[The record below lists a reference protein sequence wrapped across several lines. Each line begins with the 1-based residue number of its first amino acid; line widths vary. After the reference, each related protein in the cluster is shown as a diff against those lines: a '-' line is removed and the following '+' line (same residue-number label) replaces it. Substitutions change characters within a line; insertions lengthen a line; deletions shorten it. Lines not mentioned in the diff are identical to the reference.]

1 MKVLLV
7 NGSPHKNGSTNRAL
21 EEMKKTFEQEGLEA
35 EIFWIGNKPVSGC
48 IACGGCAKTGRCVI
62 DDCVNEF
69 KDKASEADGFVFGA
83 PVHYASNAGN
93 MASFMDRI
101 FYSNRERERYRLKPA
116 ACVAVCR
123 RAGAEPALERMS
135 KYFSLAEMPLI
146 NGFYWNDIF
155 GHNAAEVE
163 QDLEGLQNLRTVARN
178 MVYYLKLQ
186 EAGRAAGIEM
196 PQREEPRVYTSFFRK
211 G

>member
-7 NGSPHKNGSTNRAL
+7 NGSPHRKGSTDRAL

-35 EIFWIGNKPVSGC
+35 EIFWIGNKGVPGC
-48 IACGGCAKTGRCVI
+48 MACGGCAKTGLCVI

-69 KDKASEADGFVFGA
+69 KEKALEADGFVFGA

-123 RAGAEPALERMS
+123 RAGAEPALERMQ

-155 GHNAAEVE
+155 GSNAADVE

-196 PQREEPRVYTSFFRK
+196 PQREEPRHYTSFFRK
-211 G
+211 

>member
-35 EIFWIGNKPVSGC
+35 EIFWIGARVPGC
-48 IACGGCAKTGRCVI
+48 MACNVCYETGRCVM
-62 DDCVNEF
+62 DDCVNVF
-69 KDKASEADGFVFGA
+69 KEKALEADGFVFGA
-83 PVHYASNAGN
+83 AVHYASNNGN

-123 RAGAEPALERMS
+123 RAGAEPALDRMQ

-155 GHNAAEVE
+155 GSNAADVE
-163 QDLEGLQNLRTVARN
+163 QDLEGMQNLRTVARN

-196 PQREEPRVYTSFFRK
+196 PEREPRVYTSFIRK
-211 G
+211 